1 MSEATEALR
10 KLARTNPV
18 LASPTRLAIMLL
30 LAIKRKMYF
39 SELQR
44 ALDLTP
50 GNLGSHLKKL
60 EEVGY
65 VRMKKVLTRI
75 RPLTLIIMEPDGE
88 IALYEHME
96 LLRSILRGLR
106 RADEEGPRS
115 SGPTHHERSAHPAT
129 A

>member
-39 SELQR
+39 SELQK

-60 EEVGY
+60 EETGY
-65 VRMKKVLTRI
+65 VRIRKVLTRI
-75 RPLTLIIMEPDGE
+75 RSLTLVIIEPEGE
-88 IALYEHME
+88 RALYEHMRV
-96 LLRSILRGLR
+96 LRSILEGLR
-106 RADEEGPRS
+106 SERGPRP
-115 SGPTHHERSAHPAT
+115 SGPSHHGRSAHPAT